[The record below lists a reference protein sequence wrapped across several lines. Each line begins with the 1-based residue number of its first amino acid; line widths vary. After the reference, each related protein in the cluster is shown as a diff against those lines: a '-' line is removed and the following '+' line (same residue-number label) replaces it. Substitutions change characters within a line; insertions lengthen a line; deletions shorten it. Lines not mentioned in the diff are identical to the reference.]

1 VSKEPQF
8 ARTFDLFVLPVRW
21 LLIFMSLATVLVG
34 LWLIFVTTAVLLS
47 RDPEHI
53 PLWRA
58 VAAGFFAYSGLTWA
72 YLFKGPR
79 VAWLRWTVLL
89 LSLAA
94 IALGIYG
101 IVNMIMVAQ
110 SGGHFEG
117 YIVLMGLIL
126 GGHGLTALIYAVL
139 TRRIARAIRA

>member
-1 VSKEPQF
+1 
-8 ARTFDLFVLPVRW
+8 
-21 LLIFMSLATVLVG
+21 MVG
-34 LWLIFVTTAVLLS
+34 LWLIFVFAVVLPS

-72 YLFKGPR
+72 YLIQGPR
-79 VAWLRWTVLL
+79 IAWLRWTVLL

-110 SGGHFEG
+110 SGGHIEG
-117 YIVLMGLIL
+117 YIILMGLIL
-126 GGHGLTALIYAVL
+126 CGHGLTALIYTVL